1 MTTLFQPRQL
11 ALAPLLLAGFALSQ
25 AHAAEA
31 ADPDSNKTLDT
42 VIVTG
47 SRGSE
52 VRTVTSSPSPI
63 DVISAKQ
70 LQQTGSTSL
79 REALTKEL
87 PSFSQRPSGTSN
99 DSIARPYSLRGLNG
113 SNILV
118 LVNGKRRH
126 NSAVINLDSTA
137 AYGTNPV
144 DLDMIPLSAI
154 DHIEVLRD
162 GASAQYGSDAI
173 AGVINVILKQND
185 NGGSAT
191 TSYGEYTKGDGGTVR
206 QNYNQGFAL
215 PNDGFFNVSVDAK
228 NQQTAVRA
236 REATGNFYP
245 LQPNGSPDPREAND
259 KAVQK
264 NGLPKIK
271 GINASY
277 NAELP
282 INDDLSLYSFSTVSR
297 RDAEGGQNYR
307 RPNSTNII
315 TAIYPNG
322 TAPFYTLNET
332 DYQLAAGAKGTLAE
346 WNWDLS
352 STFGRDKAQSGAD
365 KTLNAS
371 LGPTSPTHFDTYT
384 STFDQWTNNLDLTR
398 AFEVGLA
405 KPLQAS
411 FGLEHRHERY
421 KTESDDPLSYINGG
435 YLINGTTPAA
445 VGAQGAITL
454 TPADA
459 GQASRNSYATYADF
473 GLNPTDKF
481 YIGLAG
487 RFEGYDDGSGTTTS
501 GKASFRYDFTPE
513 FALRATLSNGFR
525 APSLSQSVY
534 AQTSNQY
541 SSVNGVAQF
550 IEAKSVTVDS
560 ALGKALGASSLK
572 PEKSQNISVGFT
584 YKPVQQANI
593 TLDAYQI
600 SIDDR
605 IAQTGFLSGAGVNQI
620 LVANGFR
627 PGYQIKYFTN
637 AADTTT
643 RGVYLVT
650 DYRVDY
656 GAWGS
661 VKYGLA
667 FNYNKTDIDSIK
679 STPAALTAV
688 GSSLALFDRVAQGY
702 LTVANPKTKLI
713 LSSDWK
719 IDKFDISASLTRYD
733 KVIARDANPT
743 YDVTYGAK
751 WLTDLSVA
759 YALNKSLTLT
769 AGANNI
775 FNVRADNN
783 AYPQGD
789 INGFPKFGSISPFDP
804 YGAYWYTSLAYN
816 F

>member
-1 MTTLFQPRQL
+1 MNNLFQPRQL
-11 ALAPLLLAGFALSQ
+11 ALAPLLLAGFALSS
-25 AHAAEA
+25 AY
-31 ADPDSNKTLDT
+31 ADEVDDNKTLDA

-70 LQQTGSTSL
+70 LEQTGSTSL

-99 DSIARPYSLRGLNG
+99 DSIARPYSLRGLNA

-173 AGVINVILKQND
+173 AGVINIILKQND
-185 NGGSAT
+185 SGGSAT
-191 TSYGEYTKGDGGTVR
+191 TSFGEYTKGDGGTLR
-206 QNYNQGFAL
+206 QNYNQGFTL
-215 PNDGFFNVSVDAK
+215 PNDGFFNLSLDAK
-228 NQQTAVRA
+228 NQKTAVRA
-236 REATGNFYP
+236 REATGSFYSP
-245 LQPNGSPDPREAND
+245 LPGGAPDPREAND

-264 NGLPKIK
+264 NGLPQIK
-271 GINASY
+271 AIDVGY

-282 INDDLSLYSFSTVSR
+282 LDNDLTLYSFSTVSHR
-297 RDAEGGQNYR
+297 EASGGQNYR

-322 TAPFYTLNET
+322 TAPFYTLDED
-332 DYQLAAGAKGTLAE
+332 DYQLAAGAKGKFAD

-352 STFGRDKAQSGAD
+352 STFGRDKAQSGAWN
-365 KTLNAS
+365 TLNAS
-371 LGPTSPTHFDTYT
+371 LGPTSPTHFDTYN
-384 STFDQWTNNLDLTR
+384 STFDQWTNNFDLTR

-405 KPLQAS
+405 KPMQVS
-411 FGLEHRHERY
+411 VGLEHRHERY

-454 TPADA
+454 TPEDA

-487 RFEGYDDGSGTTTS
+487 RFEGYDDGSGTTSS

-541 SSVNGVAQF
+541 TTVNGVAQF
-550 IEAKSVTVDS
+550 VEAKSVTVDS
-560 ALGKALGASSLK
+560 ALGKALGATGLK
-572 PEKSQNISVGFT
+572 PEKSKNVSVGFT

-600 SIDDR
+600 QIDDR
-605 IAQTGFLSGAGVNQI
+605 IAQTGFLSGAGVNEI
-620 LVANGFR
+620 LTANGFR

-643 RGVYLVT
+643 RGVDLVT
-650 DYRVDY
+650 DYHVDY
-656 GAWGS
+656 GSYGS

-667 FNYNKTDIDSIK
+667 FNYNKTVIDSIK
-679 STPAALTAV
+679 ATPSALTAV
-688 GSSLALFDRVAQGY
+688 GSNLVLFDRVAQGY

-719 IDKFDISASLTRYD
+719 IAKFDINASLTRYD
-733 KVIARDANPT
+733 KVIARDANPN

-759 YALNKSLTLT
+759 YALTKSFTVT
-769 AGANNI
+769 GGANNI

-783 AYPQGD
+783 AYPAGD
-789 INGFPKFGSISPFDP
+789 INGFPRFGSISPFDP

>member
-1 MTTLFQPRQL
+1 M
-11 ALAPLLLAGFALSQ
+11 LLAGFALSPTY
-25 AHAAEA
+25 A
-31 ADPDSNKTLDT
+31 ADTDDSKTLDA

-173 AGVINVILKQND
+173 AGVINIILKQND

-191 TSYGEYTKGDGGTVR
+191 TSFGEYTKDDGQTLR
-206 QNYNQGFAL
+206 QNYNQGFSL
-215 PNDGFFNVSVDAK
+215 PNDGFFNISLDAK
-228 NQQTAVRA
+228 HQQTAVRA
-236 REATGNFYP
+236 REATGSFYAP
-245 LQPNGSPDPREAND
+245 LPGGAPDPREAND

-271 GINASY
+271 AIDVGY

-282 INDDLSLYSFSTVSR
+282 LNDDVSLYSFSTLSHR
-297 RDAEGGQNYR
+297 EAEGGQNYR
-307 RPNSTNII
+307 RPNSTNIV

-322 TAPFYTLNET
+322 TAPFYTLDED
-332 DYQLAAGAKGTLAE
+332 DYQAAAGAKGKLAD
-346 WNWDLS
+346 WSWDLS
-352 STFGRDKAQSGAD
+352 STFGRDKGQSGAEN
-365 KTLNAS
+365 TLNAS
-371 LGPTSPTHFDTYT
+371 LGPTSPTHFNTYT

-398 AFEVGLA
+398 AFDVGLA
-405 KPLQAS
+405 KPLQTS

-454 TPADA
+454 TPQDA

-473 GLNPTDKF
+473 GLNPTDKL

-487 RFEGYDDGSGTTTS
+487 RFEGYDDGSGTTSS

-513 FALRATLSNGFR
+513 FAVRATLSNGFR

-534 AQTSNQY
+534 AQTANQY
-541 SSVNGVAQF
+541 TTVNGVAQF
-550 IEAKSVTVDS
+550 VEAKSVTVDS
-560 ALGKALGASSLK
+560 VLGKALGATNLK
-572 PEKSQNISVGFT
+572 PEKSKNVSLGFT

-605 IAQTGFLSGAGVNQI
+605 IAQTGFLSGAGVNRI

-643 RGVYLVT
+643 RGVDLVT
-650 DYRVDY
+650 DYHVDY
-656 GAWGS
+656 GAWGG

-667 FNYNKTDIDSIK
+667 FNYNKTVIDSVK
-679 STPAALTAV
+679 STPSALTAV
-688 GSSLALFDRVAQGY
+688 GSNLVLFDRVAQGY

-719 IDKFDISASLTRYD
+719 INKFEINAALTRYD
-733 KVIARDANPT
+733 KVIARDTNPA

-759 YALNKSLTLT
+759 YELNKSFTVT

-789 INGFPKFGSISPFDP
+789 VNGFPRFGSISPFDP